1 MSELKAKARG
11 KNSSRNSAKSSDEMT
26 RQQALAVSWTGLEAL
41 AKNKQL
47 IIYNDN
53 TTGRV
58 WFGIA
63 NARVRSVGKD
73 KAGNDIFDLVDI
85 EGLPTL

>member
-1 MSELKAKARG
+1 MSEQKAKAQK
-11 KNSSRNSAKSSDEMT
+11 KNNSTDSAPSSDEMS

-41 AKNKQL
+41 AKSRQL
-47 IIYNDN
+47 IIFNDR

-63 NARVRSVGKD
+63 NAKVTSVGKD
-73 KAGNDIFDLVDI
+73 KRGNEIYDLIDL
-85 EGLPTL
+85 EALPTP